1 MKKLSQAIALASVMT
16 AGLAGVSAAQA
27 EVSVAVDLAN
37 KYIFRGLDTGAGSP
51 MIAGAVDY
59 AHESGAYVGF
69 WAASGDDSLGD
80 EYNLYFGFGGEAGSF
95 SYDINY
101 LAYLYPQEKDMSLD
115 DFGEVTLGLG
125 YDSFSFSASVPVTDD
140 QKSTYVYYT
149 LGAEFGDFGALVGFN
164 DGDEKTNEDGSIN
177 ENYTHLDLSY
187 AYNDNITF
195 VVSKIVAQGSD
206 TDLNDATLFQVNYS
220 LPINF

>member
-16 AGLAGVSAAQA
+16 AGLTGVSAAQA

-37 KYIFRGLDTGAGSP
+37 KYIFRGLDMGTGSP

-101 LAYLYPQEKDMSLD
+101 LAYLYPQEKDMSVD

-125 YDSFSFSASVPVTDD
+125 YDSVSFSASVPVTED
-140 QKSTYVYYT
+140 QEGTYVYYT
-149 LGAEFGDFGALVGFN
+149 LGAEFDAIGATLGFN
-164 DGDEKTNEDGSIN
+164 DGDEDEGVD
-177 ENYTHLDLSY
+177 NYLHLDLSY
-187 AYNDNITF
+187 AYNDNISF
-195 VVSKIVAQGSD
+195 VLSKIVDQGSD